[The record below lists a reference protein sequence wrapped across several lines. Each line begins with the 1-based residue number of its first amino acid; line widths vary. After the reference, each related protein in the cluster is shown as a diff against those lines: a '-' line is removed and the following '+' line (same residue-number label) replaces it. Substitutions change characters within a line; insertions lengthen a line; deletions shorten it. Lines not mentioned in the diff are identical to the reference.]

1 MSIDVKSAN
10 TVEVGYDEFCGA
22 LAAHD
27 LQALW
32 SLQRKIMPDVPL
44 PSTQPWLWK
53 WDTVFPLAKRAGE
66 IITIERGGDRRVLAL
81 ANPGLNGLPF
91 TSTTLW
97 GAIQYLGPGESAPA
111 HRHTP
116 SAIRFVMTGSSVY
129 TTVDGDACEMEAGD
143 LILTPNWKWH
153 DHNNYGDEPMVWF
166 DGLDLPLMVT
176 LESIFFEN
184 HPDLQQQV
192 RGHGLSEQLYS
203 GPGLAPAGDERD
215 PLNSPL
221 LRYSW
226 ANTERQLEAMHER
239 LGGHQVTVE
248 YLNPATGGPAIR
260 TFACEMTRLFPGAR
274 TPTRRTTG
282 SSVHVVFQGS
292 GRSVIDG
299 TVFEWGPGDM
309 FVVPSWAAVDH
320 EASEQSDHFVIS
332 DRPVLEAF
340 RLFRRE
346 ELPEHQA
353 VGRLRAM
360 SQPRYSPS
368 GIRTARGDRGSA
380 RVVGG
385 VAGALPGRVERAD
398 GRLLGGVALRRRRL
412 DRARLRPLQQLGR
425 PAVRD
430 EPAAARGRPARAHV
444 LPARAPA
451 ALRAGAG
458 RAARARGARRSS
470 PRCSRRCSRPA
481 RATWPRRSATRCRR
495 GRSASGSGCRTRS
508 GSC

>member
-1 MSIDVKSAN
+1 MSIDVNSAN

-97 GAIQYLGPGESAPA
+97 GAVQYLGPGESAPA

-184 HPDLQQQV
+184 HPDMQQQV

-203 GPGLAPAGDERD
+203 GPGLAPAGDDAD

-226 ANTERQLEAMHER
+226 ANTERQLEDMHER
-239 LGGHQVTVE
+239 LGGNQVTVE

-260 TFACEMTRLFPGAR
+260 TFSSEMTRLFPGAR

-282 SSVHVVFQGS
+282 SAVHVVFQGS

-299 TVFEWGPGDM
+299 TVYEWGPGDV

-340 RLFRRE
+340 RIFRRE

-353 VGRLRAM
+353 VGET
-360 SQPRYSPS
+360 SQPR
-368 GIRTARGDRGSA
+368 
-380 RVVGG
+380 
-385 VAGALPGRVERAD
+385 
-398 GRLLGGVALRRRRL
+398 
-412 DRARLRPLQQLGR
+412 
-425 PAVRD
+425 
-430 EPAAARGRPARAHV
+430 
-444 LPARAPA
+444 
-451 ALRAGAG
+451 
-458 RAARARGARRSS
+458 
-470 PRCSRRCSRPA
+470 
-481 RATWPRRSATRCRR
+481 
-495 GRSASGSGCRTRS
+495 
-508 GSC
+508 